1 MAPAA
6 SPRAARWKARAIS
19 ISLMNGNLAGNS
31 RFFRTN
37 GTLTTI
43 TCRTRRFHTTI
54 SAKRHRRLSH
64 RATRSRLFRSARL
77 FFRGPIEPRHSGAAA
92 DRDPSGTTTRPSTST
107 GQILR
112 HWRQAELDFN
122 LTSLSASSASFQ
134 AVGPRVLDNAYG
146 LYDICTNYVPGQAV
160 AIAFCAGLA
169 ATTRARRWKRPGS
182 ANTSIRSVK
191 FSRRLRSPALTA
203 NGSTSIRQIPIRL
216 VGLWHFDVL
225 QRFAAEF
232 SWHQ

>member
-1 MAPAA
+1 MDPAA
-6 SPRAARWKARAIS
+6 SPRAVRWKARAIS
-19 ISLMNGNLAGNS
+19 ISPMNGNLAGNS

-54 SAKRHRRLSH
+54 SAKRHRPVYLTGQGDRGY
-64 RATRSRLFRSARL
+64 FGSARL
-77 FFRGPIEPRHSGAAA
+77 FFRRAYRATTFRRSSPIRASGLGLQQDLRH
-92 DRDPSGTTTRPSTST
+92 RP

-112 HWRQAELDFN
+112 HWAASELDFN

-160 AIAFCAGLA
+160 GDLPSARAWRRLH
-169 ATTRARRWKRPGS
+169 TRDGGKRPGS
-182 ANTSIRSVK
+182 ANSSIRS
-191 FSRRLRSPALTA
+191 
-203 NGSTSIRQIPIRL
+203 
-216 VGLWHFDVL
+216 
-225 QRFAAEF
+225 
-232 SWHQ
+232 